1 MQWTVCD
8 VVAKKLSRRSGYVS
22 VEHVGSGGALKG
34 SDTNAPAAAIY
45 YVIVA
50 EVQQTFF

>member
-22 VEHVGSGGALKG
+22 VEHVGSGP
-34 SDTNAPAAAIY
+34 DTNAPAAAIY